1 MQSAHAT
8 AREPTRQRS
17 GWPGIMA
24 APSCGQE
31 RSAGLAMVGV
41 PTLPSQAPTAGL
53 TNAGSRD
60 NANRKRIS
68 ARGANG
74 DTTGS
79 RQTRS
84 APDWRR
90 AAAACK
96 HDGASS
102 THHFLHRPAYC
113 RGRDCRAIAPS
124 IRTICVRALRKLL
137 HVEPTSY
144 RYCRAQR
151 CSWALDYSIG
161 LNNLMLRPPAP
172 SPIRTS
178 KCSPP
183 PLEAE
188 VAQQLRKEEPAPSA
202 WRSRADPLADPSE
215 RPGQHV
221 RGGQETASAPTAK
234 QMSAP

>member
-17 GWPGIMA
+17 GCPGIMA
-24 APSCGQE
+24 APICGQE

-102 THHFLHRPAYC
+102 THHLPHRPAYC
-113 RGRDCRAIAPS
+113 RGRDCRALAPN

-137 HVEPTSY
+137 HVEPTSC

-161 LNNLMLRPPAP
+161 LNNLMPRP
-172 SPIRTS
+172 
-178 KCSPP
+178 
-183 PLEAE
+183 
-188 VAQQLRKEEPAPSA
+188 QLRARSARPNRLPTPARG
-202 WRSRADPLADPSE
+202 RSCTAIAKRGAGAKRIGGRAPIPLQTPRRGQAGMSE
-215 RPGQHV
+215 A
-221 RGGQETASAPTAK
+221 ASAPTAK
-234 QMSAP
+234 HMSAP